1 MVALKIIY
9 AYVIPHLST
18 TKKDD
23 ELTCDGWNWISTLKV
38 FLSFQVCATE
48 MAS

>member
-9 AYVIPHLST
+9 AYVILHLST

-23 ELTCDGWNWISTLKV
+23 ELTCDEMDFDVEV
-38 FLSFQVCATE
+38 FPFF
-48 MAS
+48 